1 MPRTV
6 DITRVERYE
15 LLKSLMK
22 TIRRRRRMLAEY
34 QALLARVVRTLAA
47 TYDEVELEV
56 SVYDRLHDKQAQRF
70 KEAMVSQRSSHFTR
84 TRTAHMTG
92 SRCTWSHRTIPST
105 NVSRIMV
112 DMEAC
117 CYSETCFVF
126 GS

>member
-84 TRTAHMTG
+84 TRTAHINQ
-92 SRCTWSHRTIPST
+92 SIKAHL
-105 NVSRIMV
+105 
-112 DMEAC
+112 
-117 CYSETCFVF
+117 
-126 GS
+126 